1 MPQANNVVLPV
12 NMKSS
17 AVKARFCRI
26 TFKEILTILIGTAI
40 PVAIGVYTTITN
52 EQIQKAAKLA
62 ADEQERV
69 ANERQIFDLKQ
80 ATKLYQQQLYKTF
93 LDDIYTLYKDG
104 ELNDSA
110 NPWVF
115 ANARYRA
122 VHREWDTFRKELVLQ
137 FFKEQRLIGRQEC
150 TTECEIKNIEDI
162 IRLNGLS
169 FDHINLSSQTG
180 SLKKLDLSCI
190 SFDEISMVNATI
202 SYTNLNG
209 ITFINSRL
217 NGTKF
222 QDVSFQCAAFYNTQL
237 DGTDFGNSNLEGA
250 RFIDVNLST
259 TKLTPKQKQQ
269 AIFAG

>member
-1 MPQANNVVLPV
+1 MAPSHNQITPFGIT
-12 NMKSS
+12 KS
-17 AVKARFCRI
+17 
-26 TFKEILTILIGTAI
+26 KEKSRNWKLTLKECLTLLIGSTI
-40 PVAIGVYTTITN
+40 PVVIAIYTAVTN
-52 EQIQKAAKLA
+52 EQMQKSAKFA
-62 ADEQERV
+62 ADEQQRLASEQQ
-69 ANERQIFDLKQ
+69 AFDLQQ
-80 ATKLYQQQLYKTF
+80 AAELYQQQLYKNF
-93 LDDIYTLYKDG
+93 LDDMYTLHKDG
-104 ELNDSA
+104 KLNVSA